1 MSASLYMLDTMTAS
15 HLIRG
20 KDPGLDKK
28 VSQTGVG
35 NICVSAMTE
44 AELRFGCL
52 QRPNKTELHA
62 LVDAFLSRVDR
73 HAWDSDAASAYAVL
87 RTQSQAKGVSLSNM
101 DMLIGAHAVAVNAT
115 LVTDDGAFNHFKEWI
130 TTENWVNE

>member
-1 MSASLYMLDTMTAS
+1 MLDTMTAS

-20 KDPGLDKK
+20 QDSQLDKM

-35 NICVSAMTE
+35 SICVSAITE

-52 QRPNKTELHA
+52 QRPDKAALHS

-73 HAWDSDAASAYAVL
+73 RAWDSEAASTYAVI

-101 DMLIGAHAVAVNAT
+101 DMLIGAHAAAVSAT
-115 LVTDDGAFNHFKEWI
+115 LVTDDGAFDHFKEWI
-130 TTENWVNE
+130 ITENWVAR

>member
-1 MSASLYMLDTMTAS
+1 MLDTETAS

-20 KDPGLDKK
+20 HDAALDKK
-28 VSQTGVG
+28 VSQIGVG
-35 NICVSAMTE
+35 SICISAITE

-52 QRPNKTELHA
+52 QRPDKTELHA

-73 HAWDSDAASAYAVL
+73 QAWDTDAASAYAVI
-87 RTQSQAKGVSLSNM
+87 RTQSQAKGVSLGNM
-101 DMLIGAHAVAVNAT
+101 DMLIGAHSVAVSAT

-130 TTENWVNE
+130 ITENWLTK

>member
-1 MSASLYMLDTMTAS
+1 MLDTMTAS

-20 KDPGLDKK
+20 HDSCLDER

-35 NICVSAMTE
+35 SICVSAITE

-52 QRPNKTELHA
+52 QRPDKTELHS

-73 HAWDSDAASAYAVL
+73 RSWDSDAASAYAL
-87 RTQSQAKGVSLSNM
+87 FRAQSQARGVSLSNM

-115 LVTDDGAFNHFKEWI
+115 LVTDDGAFKHFNEWI
-130 TTENWVNE
+130 TTENWVAK

>member
-1 MSASLYMLDTMTAS
+1 MSDTLFMLDTMTAS

-20 KDPGLDKK
+20 QNSGLDEK

-35 NICVSAMTE
+35 RICISAITE

-52 QRPNKTELHA
+52 QRPDKTELHA

-73 HAWDSDAASAYAVL
+73 RSWDSEAASAYAVI
-87 RTQSQAKGVSLSNM
+87 RPQSQAKGVSLSNM
-101 DMLIGAHAVAVNAT
+101 DMLIGAHAVAVSAT
-115 LVTDDGAFNHFKEWI
+115 LVTDDGAFNHFQEWI
-130 TTENWVNE
+130 ITENWVAR